1 MKTKKSVWLAIFMA
15 FFAAALLVTHSSA
28 LTIATAPVI
37 FPDVFLTGYDQTVL
51 GTTNAWQVD
60 STDAL
65 DGWNATISAT
75 NFENG
80 YGGIIYVSNLEFRLL
95 AENISL
101 VSGNPLLPVSAQTEF
116 IPLSETA
123 IKFLSAGSS
132 GGDGIYDL
140 LPEFRLRVPAETY
153 AGSYLSTLTIT
164 ISAGP

>member
-1 MKTKKSVWLAIFMA
+1 MKRQSVWLAIFVA
-15 FFAAALLVTHSSA
+15 FVATALLATHSSA

-37 FPDVFLTGYDQTVL
+37 FPDLYLTGYDQTVF
-51 GTTNAWQVD
+51 GTTSPWQVD
-60 STDAL
+60 SSDAPE
-65 DGWNATISAT
+65 GWNATISAT

-95 AENISL
+95 AENINL
-101 VSGNPLLPVSAQTEF
+101 VAGNSLLPLATQAEF

-123 IKFLSAGSS
+123 IKFLSAENGT
-132 GGDGIYDL
+132 GDGIYEI

-164 ISAGP
+164 ISVGP

>member
-1 MKTKKSVWLAIFMA
+1 MKKQSVWLAIFVA
-15 FFAAALLVTHSSA
+15 LGAAILMVTHSVA
-28 LTIATAPVI
+28 LTIATASVT
-37 FPDVFLTGYDQTVL
+37 FPDVFLTGYDQSVL
-51 GTTNAWQVD
+51 GTTSPWQVD

-101 VSGNPLLPVSAQTEF
+101 VSGNPLLPISAQTEF

-123 IKFLSAGSS
+123 TKFISAESGS
-132 GGDGIYDL
+132 GDGIYNL